1 MFYHDKV
8 KMRKE
13 NVMDK
18 QEILKEAMALQPEL
32 VSDRRQLHQHP
43 EIAFDLTYTKEFVW
57 NKLVSMGYEPKECG
71 KSGIIVLAGGKK
83 QGKCILLRADMDAL
97 MMEEEADVEYKS
109 LDTGKMHGC
118 GHDMHTA
125 MLLGVAKILKNHEDE
140 IEGTIKLEFQ
150 PAEENFQGSVDMI
163 RNGLLENPHVD
174 AAFMIHVI
182 VGQPMP
188 SGLVLV
194 PGGGIS
200 MASCEQ
206 YHITVKG
213 KGGHG
218 STPHLAVDPIT
229 AAAQIHLALAEINS
243 RELDAN
249 AYGVFTTC
257 HFEAGQASNVIPES
271 AQMWGTIRTTDDDNE
286 DGKYIKS
293 RMTEIC
299 QGVATAMRC
308 EATIVFSDYC
318 PCMKID
324 EQLAK
329 DGFKYVS
336 DLIGQGAVDM
346 SKVTGGKAGG
356 GSEDFAFVSHEVP
369 TLSMFLVA
377 GSTNDGYMYGQHNP
391 KVKFDDSVLYLG
403 TAVHVQMA
411 LNWLAEHKD
420 K

>member
-163 RNGLLENPHVD
+163 
-174 AAFMIHVI
+174 
-182 VGQPMP
+182 
-188 SGLVLV
+188 
-194 PGGGIS
+194 
-200 MASCEQ
+200 
-206 YHITVKG
+206 
-213 KGGHG
+213 
-218 STPHLAVDPIT
+218 
-229 AAAQIHLALAEINS
+229 
-243 RELDAN
+243 
-249 AYGVFTTC
+249 
-257 HFEAGQASNVIPES
+257 
-271 AQMWGTIRTTDDDNE
+271 
-286 DGKYIKS
+286 
-293 RMTEIC
+293 
-299 QGVATAMRC
+299 
-308 EATIVFSDYC
+308 
-318 PCMKID
+318 
-324 EQLAK
+324 
-329 DGFKYVS
+329 
-336 DLIGQGAVDM
+336 
-346 SKVTGGKAGG
+346 
-356 GSEDFAFVSHEVP
+356 
-369 TLSMFLVA
+369 
-377 GSTNDGYMYGQHNP
+377 
-391 KVKFDDSVLYLG
+391 
-403 TAVHVQMA
+403 
-411 LNWLAEHKD
+411 
-420 K
+420 